1 MDMSVFRVPLPPDIQ
16 LLPETYVILIYAF
29 VNLPGGPDVEQTKAL
44 LESMVSDCSQLTR
57 AV

>member
-1 MDMSVFRVPLPPDIQ
+1 MFRLPLPPDIQ

-44 LESMVSDCSQLTR
+44 LESMVSDCKQLTR